1 MQITLCKTLGK
12 IPSGSADDDIKLR
25 SRSFVDKLL
34 SLWIN
39 CHSVGPKPV
48 LASPSFV
55 DNPTRNLCFFPQDKQ
70 EPVDK
75 SRIELRTRHRE
86 VYLMEQLNQLN
97 LVWDEVLEIISAD
110 LPERAFDAWLKNS
123 HPVLLDGNTL
133 YIEFPNEFT
142 KDWVEARY
150 VNPLQKTLRQVA
162 NRDWDIKCTIPKG
175 IRSLSTPEDNQPEPR
190 PQQRYTAAQTQTRPL
205 IEELPPKEVAPVSSI
220 LNPRYTFESFVVGN
234 SNRFAHAA
242 SLAVAEGPAKAYN
255 PLFLYGGVGLG
266 KTHLMHAIGHY
277 AIEQDPSISV
287 VYVTSETFT
296 NDLIMAIGKK
306 SMVDF
311 RHKYRNVDILLVD
324 DIQFVAGKESTQEE
338 FFHTFNALYEANR
351 QIIIS
356 SDRPPKDIP
365 TLEERLRSRFEWG
378 LTADIQPPD
387 LETRIAILRKKAI
400 DDNLVI
406 SHEVLSYIATHVQSN
421 IRELEGALVRV
432 TAHCNLHNVPLDL
445 DTVASA
451 LKDILKAPPN
461 KPITVEGIMDVVA
474 DHYGIKV
481 ADMKSKRRTRNI
493 TFPRQV
499 AMYLIR
505 ELTDRSLPEIGQAF
519 GGRDHTT
526 VIHAVDKIEKELKM
540 DPSLQN
546 VVTELEKVIQRG

>member
-1 MQITLCKTLGK
+1 
-12 IPSGSADDDIKLR
+12 
-25 SRSFVDKLL
+25 
-34 SLWIN
+34 
-39 CHSVGPKPV
+39 
-48 LASPSFV
+48 
-55 DNPTRNLCFFPQDKQ
+55 
-70 EPVDK
+70 
-75 SRIELRTRHRE
+75 
-86 VYLMEQLNQLN
+86 MEQLNQLS
-97 LVWDEVLEIISAD
+97 LVWDEVLEIMATD
-110 LPERAFDAWLKNS
+110 LPERSFDAWLKNS
-123 HPVLLDGNTL
+123 HPVQLDGNTL
-133 YIEFPNEFT
+133 YIEVPNEFT

-162 NRDWDIKCTIPKG
+162 NRDWDIKFTIPKG
-175 IRSLSTPEDNQPEPR
+175 VKSLATPEDQFYEVEPR
-190 PQQRYTAAQTQTRPL
+190 PQQRQPVEQTRPL
-205 IEELPPKEVAPVSSI
+205 IEELPPKEAAPVSSI

-277 AIEQDPSISV
+277 ALEQDPNISV

-296 NDLIMAIGKK
+296 NDLILSIGKK

-311 RHKYRNVDILLVD
+311 RNKYRNVDILLVD

-432 TAHCNLHNVPLDL
+432 TAHCNLHNVPLNL
-445 DTVASA
+445 ETVASA
-451 LKDILKAPPN
+451 LKDILKAPPQ
-461 KPITVEGIMDVVA
+461 KPVTVEGIMEIVA
-474 DHYGIKV
+474 EHYAIKV

-493 TFPRQV
+493 TFPRQI

-505 ELTDRSLPEIGQAF
+505 DLTDRSLPEIGEAF

-526 VIHAVDKIEKELKM
+526 VIHAVDKIERELKL

-546 VVTELEKVIQRG
+546 TVTELENLIQRG